1 MKHIIFAAAALFA
14 AFTAPA
20 SAADINGR
28 TSVKDTYATAPATAT
43 GAPTQ
48 AFAGTYAGVSVSW
61 QSMDVEH
68 GGSLSVIDGIT
79 KDGEFTYAP
88 LDLDIFG
95 NGRMNDL
102 NDQAFRFGAQVGHQ
116 WRVGRLYF
124 GPRFAV
130 DFGELEADMSRVDVF
145 AEGEGGSIG
154 HHGKLSVSSD
164 FLATASLKLGVALS
178 ENVGVYGIGG
188 LSVSDIDV
196 NASGKIVASDDGE
209 GTLLSLPW
217 QAANSKT
224 AVGYHIGAGVD
235 FELGDWN
242 AFAEYTYHDL
252 GEIDSRGT
260 VYGGL
265 IAYDHNA
272 DITMNVVKVG
282 VNRRW

>member
-68 GGSLSVIDGIT
+68 GGSLSVGAFGL
-79 KDGEFTYAP
+79 GEYYP
-88 LDLDIFG
+88 LDADVFG

-130 DFGELEADMSRVDVF
+130 DFGELEADMKRTDAFEICDDFIKS
-145 AEGEGGSIG
+145 
-154 HHGKLSVSSD
+154 HNGKLSVSSD

-188 LSVSDIDV
+188 VSVSDIDV
-196 NASGKIVASDDGE
+196 NASGSWSGNNDGQE
-209 GTLLSLPW
+209 VFSGRAPW

-224 AVGYHIGAGVD
+224 AVGYHIGAGID
-235 FELGDWN
+235 FELDDWN

-252 GEIDSRGT
+252 GEIDSSGT

-265 IAYDHNA
+265 VAYKHDA
-272 DITMNVVKVG
+272 DVTMNVVKVG

>member
-28 TSVKDTYATAPATAT
+28 TSVKDTYATAPAIAT

-68 GGSLSVIDGIT
+68 GGSLSGDLVHFLT
-79 KDGEFTYAP
+79 KGETDTISGP
-88 LDLDIFG
+88 LAD
-95 NGRMNDL
+95 MNE
-102 NDQAFRFGAQVGHQ
+102 QAFRFGAQVGHQ

-130 DFGELEADMSRVDVF
+130 DFGELEADMKRTDVLF
-145 AEGEGGSIG
+145 ESENGRNSLQHNGRLSI
-154 HHGKLSVSSD
+154 SSD
-164 FLATASLKLGVALS
+164 FLATASLKLGVAVT
-178 ENVGVYGIGG
+178 ENVGIYGIGG
-188 LSVSDIDV
+188 VSVSDIDV
-196 NASGKIVASDDGE
+196 NASGSWSGEHCDKPFSDK
-209 GTLLSLPW
+209 LPW
-217 QAANSKT
+217 QAANSKM

-260 VYGGL
+260 IYGGA

>member
-1 MKHIIFAAAALFA
+1 MRIFIAILIALLGVAAAK
-14 AFTAPA
+14 
-20 SAADINGR
+20 SHAADIR
-28 TSVKDTYATAPATAT
+28 PSSKDTPAHVLPSEQPSTAFS
-43 GAPTQ
+43 GA
-48 AFAGTYAGVSVSW
+48 YAGVSVSW
-61 QSMDVEH
+61 QSLDVEH

-116 WRVGRLYF
+116 WRFGRIYT

-130 DFGELEADMSRVDVF
+130 DFGELEADMKRVDVIADRQHF
-145 AEGEGGSIG
+145 SAQ
-154 HHGKLSVSSD
+154 HNGKLSVSSD
-164 FLATASLKLGVALS
+164 FLATASWKLGVAVT

-196 NASGKIVASDDGE
+196 NANGSLSGEICDKEFNGA
-209 GTLLSLPW
+209 LPW
-217 QAANSKT
+217 QASNSKT

-252 GEIDSRGT
+252 GEVESRGT

-265 IAYDHNA
+265 IAYKHDA
-272 DITMNVVKVG
+272 DVTMNVVKIG
-282 VNRRW
+282 VNRRF

>member
-28 TSVKDTYATAPATAT
+28 TSVKDTYATENAPAIYKVNS
-43 GAPTQ
+43 G
-48 AFAGTYAGVSVSW
+48 FAGGYVGVSVSW

-68 GGSLSVIDGIT
+68 GGSLSYSYFGLT
-79 KDGEFTYAP
+79 PYEEFAS
-88 LDLDIFG
+88 
-95 NGRMNDL
+95 GRLADM

-130 DFGELEADMSRVDVF
+130 DFGELEADMSRVDTLYDNH
-145 AEGEGGSIG
+145 EGGTLG

-209 GTLLSLPW
+209 GTLSFLPW

-260 VYGGL
+260 IYGGA